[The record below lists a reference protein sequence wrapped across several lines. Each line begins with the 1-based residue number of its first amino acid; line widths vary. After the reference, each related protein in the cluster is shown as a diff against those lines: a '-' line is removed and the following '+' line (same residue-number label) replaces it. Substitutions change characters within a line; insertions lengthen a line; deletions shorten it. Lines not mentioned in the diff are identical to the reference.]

1 LYFEI
6 FIFVIEMIGTTA
18 FAVSGALTAIQ
29 KKLDTLGIIVLGC
42 TTAIGGGVLRD
53 VLLGNLPPN
62 SFIHSS
68 YIMVASA
75 VSLALFF
82 AAYRRSSLFKQNIA
96 KFMSAINL
104 FDAIGL
110 GVFAVN
116 GTSVAIQCGFAENG
130 FLAVFVGVLTA
141 VGGGIIR
148 DLMVCEIPLI
158 LRKRIYALAAL
169 CGAGVYYYMQV
180 YHLSPPLAMLTGIA
194 VTILIRLLATHYNW
208 ALPKIND

>member
-1 LYFEI
+1 MYFEI
-6 FIFVIEMIGTTA
+6 FIFAVEMIGTTA

-29 KKLDTLGIIVLGC
+29 KKLDMLGIIVLGC

-53 VLLGNLPPN
+53 LLLGNLPPN

-68 YIMVASA
+68 YIAVASA
-75 VSLALFF
+75 VSLALFL
-82 AAYRRSSLFKQNIA
+82 AAYRRGSLFKQNIV

-116 GTSVAIQCGFAENG
+116 GTSVAIQCGFTENG
-130 FLAVFVGVLTA
+130 FLAIFVGVLTA

-148 DLMVCEIPLI
+148 DLMVCEIPI
-158 LRKRIYALAAL
+158 VLRKRIYALAAL
-169 CGAGVYYYMQV
+169 SGASVYYFMHV
-180 YHLSPPLAMLTGIA
+180 YHVNTPLAMLTGIA
-194 VTILIRLLATHYNW
+194 VTILIRMLATYYNW